1 MLILKSLINI
11 YKLIRPFIL
20 IIINKTLNLNFYQ
33 EDAFL
38 TSFYLVGILTDTA
51 ITQKGSSLS
60 FWLKADQQEQEEK

>member
-1 MLILKSLINI
+1 
-11 YKLIRPFIL
+11 
-20 IIINKTLNLNFYQ
+20 LNFYQ